1 MTLPGVPIVWLRSL
15 LTAATLAAFPVPA
28 LADTVTLRSPSG
40 LTVSGTVVAYDG
52 EFYRIDTGRGVV
64 TIAGAGLACEGP
76 ACPGDVVERLGLST
90 SDTTLARLAV
100 SLLSEFATSRGWRV
114 VETHDVSGP
123 VEIAMGGEQG
133 GPRFIVSFRDDG
145 QSWKILRD
153 PRDLPPSGWQDKPL
167 AFDAL
172 VPAVSVENPVA
183 GLTLLG
189 LRAALAGEFPDWV
202 GLGGGEAPV
211 AVHWAEGLSGPL
223 TERHDLVPDGAA
235 TVHEDIGDAA
245 DAVARTPGGL
255 GLLPLS
261 EIGSAVPLVVSGP
274 CGRGAIGVPTAIR
287 TGDYPLSEAVL
298 LRHAAGRPPPVARS
312 LLDWLES
319 SGAEAAVRHAG
330 FVDLAV
336 GEVLPGRDGRQE
348 ADPPSLASFGAGGG
362 GGRTTGVELDGARR
376 LDVAIRFRDG
386 SSLPDRAASIQI
398 DRIARAIAAGR
409 FDGDRL
415 ILAGFSDANGAA
427 AVNLQL
433 SQRRAEAI
441 RAAILAELGAGG
453 GQRVAPEARGFGEG
467 MPVACNGVAW
477 GESLNR
483 RVEVWLAGDGT

>member
-1 MTLPGVPIVWLRSL
+1 MTLPGVPMGFLRSL
-15 LTAATLAAFPVPA
+15 LTTAVLVAMPLPVLAETA
-28 LADTVTLRSPSG
+28 TLRSPSG
-40 LTVSGTVVAYDG
+40 LTVSGAIIAYDG
-52 EFYRIDTGRGVV
+52 EFYRIDTGNGEV

-76 ACPGDVVERLGLST
+76 ACPGDVVERLVLST
-90 SDTTLARLAV
+90 SDTTLLRLAV
-100 SLLSEFATSRGWRV
+100 SLLSEFATSKGWRV
-114 VETHDVSGP
+114 VETHDASGP
-123 VEIAMGGEQG
+123 VEIAMGDEQG
-133 GPRFIVSFRDDG
+133 DPRFVVSFRDDG

-153 PRDLPPSGWQDKPL
+153 PRELPPSGWRDMPL

-202 GLGGGEAPV
+202 GLGGGEVPV
-211 AVHWAEGLSGPL
+211 TVHWAKGLSGPL
-223 TERHDLVPDGAA
+223 TERYDLVPDGAG
-235 TVHEDIGDAA
+235 TLHEDIGDAA
-245 DAVARTPGGL
+245 DAVARSSGGL

-261 EIGSAVPLVVSGP
+261 EIGNAVPLVVSGP

-287 TGDYPLSEAVL
+287 TGDYPLSETVV
-298 LRHAAGRPPPVARS
+298 LRHTARRPPPVARS

-319 SGAEAAVRHAG
+319 TGAETAVRHAG

-336 GEVLPGRDGRQE
+336 REVLPGRDGRQE
-348 ADPPSLASFGAGGG
+348 ADPPTLPSFGAGGG
-362 GGRTTGVELDGARR
+362 GGRTAVEVELDGARR

-386 SSLPDRAASIQI
+386 SSLPDRSASIQI
-398 DRIARAIAAGR
+398 DRIARAIVAGQ
-409 FDGDRL
+409 FDGNRL

-427 AVNLQL
+427 AVNLRL

-441 RAAILAELGAGG
+441 RAAILAEGGGG
-453 GQRVAPEARGFGEG
+453 GQRVALEARGFGET
-467 MPVACNGVAW
+467 MPVACNGVGW

-483 RVEVWLAGDGT
+483 RVEVWLAGDES